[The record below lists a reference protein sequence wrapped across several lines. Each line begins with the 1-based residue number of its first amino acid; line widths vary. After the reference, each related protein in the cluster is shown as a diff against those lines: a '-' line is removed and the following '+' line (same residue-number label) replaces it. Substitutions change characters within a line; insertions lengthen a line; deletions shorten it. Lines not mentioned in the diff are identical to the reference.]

1 MRKLCESCRGEL
13 SDEVLG
19 RGGRGVR
26 GAGEML
32 EGNLSREEMRE
43 VSVMD

>member
-1 MRKLCESCRGEL
+1 MRKLCESCRGKL

-19 RGGRGVR
+19 RSGGGVR

-32 EGNLSREEMRE
+32 EGDLSLT
-43 VSVMD
+43 